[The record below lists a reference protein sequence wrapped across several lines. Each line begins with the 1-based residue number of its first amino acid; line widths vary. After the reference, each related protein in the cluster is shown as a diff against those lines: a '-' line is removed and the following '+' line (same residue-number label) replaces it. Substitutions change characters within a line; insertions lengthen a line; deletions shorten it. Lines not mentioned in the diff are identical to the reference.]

1 MSRKHNSKT
10 DTITVP
16 LAEDGS
22 FLHTDET
29 FVNEHEIGDG
39 ALGGGRD
46 GDLQTFLSSSRL
58 PSSSSAAVISSSRDK
73 DNKPHIVYDLTS
85 DDGGFSAQGSD
96 ITLLWKKVYE
106 AVSAARYIFF
116 ILFLFFLYY
125 IFFYML

>member
-29 FVNEHEIGDG
+29 FVNEQEVGG
-39 ALGGGRD
+39 ATA
-46 GDLQTFLSSSRL
+46 GDLPPLPAILSSSRL
-58 PSSSSAAVISSSRDK
+58 SSTSSAAISSSSRDK
-73 DNKPHIVYDLTS
+73 ENKPHIVYDLTS

-106 AVSAARYIFF
+106 AVSAARYTFF
-116 ILFLFFLYY
+116 
-125 IFFYML
+125 

>member
-29 FVNEHEIGDG
+29 FVNEHEIGGGG

-96 ITLLWKKVYE
+96 ITLLWKKDYE

-116 ILFLFFLYY
+116 FFFIY
-125 IFFYML
+125 IFFNIF